1 MTSLQMGFIDQYLLN
16 NNNNNNN
23 NNKKAKRKKRVFGYA
38 NSQTHNIYKQW
49 EIPITH
55 MHAASTMHAWG
66 ANVDTHF
73 RDTFFTSSI
82 QSSPTALRAQFMYYI
97 IFYSFKHGRN
107 PCDIFEEIEEVW
119 FGGYELIHFEPF
131 A

>member
-1 MTSLQMGFIDQYLLN
+1 
-16 NNNNNNN
+16 
-23 NNKKAKRKKRVFGYA
+23 
-38 NSQTHNIYKQW
+38 
-49 EIPITH
+49 